1 MGILIDTSVL
11 IDAERGRIDLTPHL
25 AARTGE
31 QAFLSVITVSE
42 LLFGAHRTRDPAQRN
57 RRFAVAESVLTQFEV
72 LQADVAVAR
81 LHAQIKADLAARGTP
96 IGPHDLWLAATCLA
110 HGLTMVT
117 GNLREFRRVPGLSA
131 ESWTEAA

>member
-25 AARTGE
+25 TARAG
-31 QAFLSVITVSE
+31 QQVFLSVITVSE
-42 LLFGAHRTRDPAQRN
+42 LLYGAHRTHDPAQRN
-57 RRFAVAESVLTQFEV
+57 RRFAVAESVLTQFKV

-81 LHAQIKADLAARGTP
+81 LHAQLKADLVARGTP

-117 GNLREFRRVPGLSA
+117 GNLREFRRVHGLSV
-131 ESWTEAA
+131 ECWTEPA